1 MTAPKAPDA
10 LVSVPSDRPYMLIV
24 PRDDGFV
31 DVKGPLNN
39 PGLCYDWLGQ
49 AFEYIIR
56 RNIQHALVEKGL
68 VTDASGAPLP
78 PPPGGDGTPH

>member
-1 MTAPKAPDA
+1 VTAPKPADHLIP
-10 LVSVPSDRPYMLIV
+10 VPSDRPYMLIV

-31 DVKGPLNN
+31 NVKGPLNN

-56 RNIQHALVEKGL
+56 KNIERTMVEKGL
-68 VTDASGAPLP
+68 ISDAGSAPLT
-78 PPPGGDGTPH
+78 PPPGGDDNKH